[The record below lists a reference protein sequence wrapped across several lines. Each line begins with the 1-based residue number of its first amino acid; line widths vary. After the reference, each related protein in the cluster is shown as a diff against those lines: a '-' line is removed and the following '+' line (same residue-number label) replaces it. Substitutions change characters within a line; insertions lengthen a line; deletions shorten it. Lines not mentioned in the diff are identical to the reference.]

1 MNRRFNIAIF
11 AVTSSYIFSSI
22 DAAGLRATNRS
33 RTTTN
38 NNDHNETTNLELRLT
53 DDDQVKFYADE
64 FANGDLNRD
73 LWEKNFY
80 ASTIYAEDEDDSL
93 VEEDDDQY
101 RDPKTGGFVFDEA
114 VVRTTNMMFL

>member
-33 RTTTN
+33 RTTTT
-38 NNDHNETTNLELRLT
+38 NNDHDESTNLELRLT

-73 LWEKNFY
+73 LWEKSFY